1 MSSAMK
7 NSDGRLPVARY
18 PKILQNNSK
27 YANKIILW
35 VRNVCSKACNF
46 SQKVAEKR
54 SETFFWKTFL
64 TIFYRKSMF
73 EVVKYSLIIKI
84 FIVGHMSA
92 KSAKSTKFFI

>member
-1 MSSAMK
+1 MK

-35 VRNVCSKACNF
+35 VRNF

-73 EVVKYSLIIKI
+73 EFVKYSLIIKI

-92 KSAKSTKFFI
+92 KSAKSAKFFI